1 MYAHIYAGRKKKL
14 IEERTQNEIRA
25 QVVDDLLHNSPIPID
40 IPLIYLYL
48 IFLNL
53 YFTKLIFELGFLSIS
68 NLIFAGYTDSK
79 NQVWNIDRSQMKE
92 KMYIQKFY

>member
-40 IPLIYLYL
+40 IVSAQARRWHAARCGLVAAAVAAAAAAAAWDKLNTLHLLKTKPSK
-48 IFLNL
+48 FLP
-53 YFTKLIFELGFLSIS
+53 
-68 NLIFAGYTDSK
+68 
-79 NQVWNIDRSQMKE
+79 
-92 KMYIQKFY
+92 

>member
-40 IPLIYLYL
+40 IVSAQARRRHHAARCGLVA
-48 IFLNL
+48 
-53 YFTKLIFELGFLSIS
+53 LGV
-68 NLIFAGYTDSK
+68 AAAA
-79 NQVWNIDRSQMKE
+79 
-92 KMYIQKFY
+92 